1 MRILADKIRLKSKL
15 KTTKFTWEDIMNNQ
29 IRYELIK
36 IIEAR
41 FGDLHEFT
49 LEELEDMPLDKLR
62 EIASR
67 DSKDMHR

>member
-1 MRILADKIRLKSKL
+1 
-15 KTTKFTWEDIMNNQ
+15 MNSQ
-29 IRYELIK
+29 VRYELIE

-49 LEELEDMPLDKLR
+49 LEELEDMPLSKLR

-67 DSKDMHR
+67 DSRDMHR

>member
-1 MRILADKIRLKSKL
+1 
-15 KTTKFTWEDIMNNQ
+15 MNNQ
-29 IRYELIK
+29 IRYELIE

-49 LEELEDMPLDKLR
+49 LKELEDMPLSKLR

-67 DSKDMHR
+67 DSEDRHR

>member
-1 MRILADKIRLKSKL
+1 
-15 KTTKFTWEDIMNNQ
+15 MNNQ
-29 IRYELIK
+29 IRYELIE

-49 LEELEDMPLDKLR
+49 LEELEDMPLSKLR

-67 DSKDMHR
+67 DSEDRHR